1 MSNWLVSNTGTET
14 LNVEDFVFG
23 SEESIFGGIS
33 TLTRVSWQAKMC
45 SEVDEDDLSL
55 TNYLLKRND
64 VDDEEAW
71 ESGEELRIG
80 GDSFGDTGG
89 SLFELAWSLHPED
102 LDTSTYEVSKLSYEE
117 DKRREASEVELVKE
131 DPSKKKQLS
140 KKKVVADCDITL
152 ESDESDVCEVKSTK
166 TPSRTTRAVKN
177 VRNNSSKVEQS
188 PAKTQA
194 EKAKAQRAKKKKY
207 VEELQDTIAQL
218 NTDKAG
224 LQQVTVQLT
233 EKIENLREE
242 VSYLKGVIANQSELA
257 AILRTVSNT
266 PGIEISCSALQDNEC
281 SGRVNKRKWDLSS
294 ETESN
299 VDGKNSK
306 KRKTNDHTNGEV
318 NGKAGV
324 CVHVQSGKVSVEFCA
339 ACSKKAN
346 GILSKAKGSFKE
358 NSSDAI

>member
-23 SEESIFGGIS
+23 SEESIFGGFS

-89 SLFELAWSLHPED
+89 GLFELAWSLHPED

-152 ESDESDVCEVKSTK
+152 ESDESDVCEVKSMK
-166 TPSRTTRAVKN
+166 TPSRTPRAVKN

-207 VEELQDTIAQL
+207 VEELQDTITQL

-224 LQQVTVQLT
+224 LQQVTMQLT

-281 SGRVNKRKWDLSS
+281 SGKVNKRKSDLSS

-306 KRKTNDHTNGEV
+306 KRKTNGEV

-339 ACSKKAN
+339 ECSKKAN

-358 NSSDAI
+358 NSSGAI